1 MSKAGAGVVLKCLLG
16 RENEIDIDALPW
28 GEDPYYDISEQGTGE
43 KEIVGGYETV
53 VLAREVRVKDG
64 VKIYP

>member
-1 MSKAGAGVVLKCLLG
+1 MILVSRGA
-16 RENEIDIDALPW
+16 
-28 GEDPYYDISEQGTGE
+28 GE